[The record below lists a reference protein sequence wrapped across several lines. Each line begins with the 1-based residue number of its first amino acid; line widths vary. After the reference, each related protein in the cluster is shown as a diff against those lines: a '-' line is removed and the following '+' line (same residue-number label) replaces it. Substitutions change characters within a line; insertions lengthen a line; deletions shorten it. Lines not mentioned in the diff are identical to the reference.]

1 MEDNDKNN
9 YHLTYMGQ
17 DGRKVQFHVVGDKN
31 NTYDILDIQES
42 MTDEEVEM
50 QLSENQYA
58 QDELFKFL
66 NGKVLL
72 LYGNKIGTN
81 IQIEKVLK
89 KKMGDK
95 YIYTVVYVGSNGRYE
110 IQM

>member
-50 QLSENQYA
+50 
-58 QDELFKFL
+58 
-66 NGKVLL
+66 
-72 LYGNKIGTN
+72 
-81 IQIEKVLK
+81 
-89 KKMGDK
+89 
-95 YIYTVVYVGSNGRYE
+95 
-110 IQM
+110 